1 LRDELCASASG
12 LYHQV
17 CCAVNLAQDL
27 SCAPQELLADGSVL
41 QKQRAYEAISWWF
54 FWVDWW
60 VSGRRSYKSVT
71 DMIAIIKDSIDSPS
85 NAT

>member
-1 LRDELCASASG
+1 
-12 LYHQV
+12 
-17 CCAVNLAQDL
+17 
-27 SCAPQELLADGSVL
+27 
-41 QKQRAYEAISWWF
+41 
-54 FWVDWW
+54 VDWW